1 MLARCSPTLRVAERG
16 LSVTWGGNGKDRGW
30 IDGIGCL
37 TVFIG
42 VVVAFF
48 PLSVYFLL
56 VCLCVVECL
65 HDIGMIHLLVHH
77 AFTLGKLDGQWMRTD
92 LLLISCLEYDV
103 LL

>member
-1 MLARCSPTLRVAERG
+1 MDHAVRMQVLQAFKNVLRPAPELLLLDGLVFAEDSTAEPVRTIA
-16 LSVTWGGNGKDRGW
+16 SVLH
-30 IDGIGCL
+30 IHAE
-37 TVFIG
+37 V
-42 VVVAFF
+42 
-48 PLSVYFLL
+48 L